1 VIKLT
6 VDVRFNKPKTNAILD
21 KILVASG
28 NLENSSQKLWGSGF
42 SAAAF
47 QVLNIAR
54 FPVTDLKTNANGKL
68 NGRVQTT
75 ATVAEGQPKKAPVI
89 LRQTVDPQPPEPNE
103 SPRSLL
109 PHMSL
114 RLRATLFALSMSTLP
129 ILTLGGITYYLTDQV
144 ISQQAKPANGRNSPE
159 LVALTDLLE
168 QQIRMV
174 ILVGTGVTAIVATL
188 HAIFVANRAVRPVL
202 KASKSMMKTAEHLR
216 REGFDDIPEPEL
228 EDELVSLEV
237 ESSAI
242 AKMLPDI
249 LQRRRVEAELTQ
261 LLTEITLRVRDCSSQ
276 KEILELACVEGAR
289 AIKVDR
295 VLVYRFNSDGSG
307 TVIAEHAKAGAPK
320 IRGVSILDPCF
331 RMRHVELYKAGRV
344 RAINDVANA
353 NLAECY
359 HEMLQ
364 RFKVKANLVT
374 PVILHGELLGL
385 LIAHQCSK
393 PKDWQPSE
401 IEFFSRLAMQVGY
414 ALEREDLEEPQQAA
428 AAMELIFSQVTR
440 QLRSQ
445 LSQQSVLDTAVTEIR
460 RAFQCDRALIYRFNP
475 DWSGTV
481 VAESVTANAPK
492 ALGAQ
497 IMDPCFRERHIE
509 QYQNGRVRAINNIF
523 QSNLTDCHI
532 ESLSRFSVRANL
544 VAPVI
549 RDGKLIALVIMH
561 QCNDARDWK
570 PAEIDI
576 FSKIATQIGFA
587 LEHASLVEK
596 VEQARRELEE
606 EMRPRSRALAGTTM
620 GICIADATRADY
632 PLTYCNSAFE
642 KMTGYSYAEAIGRN
656 CRFMQ
661 GPDTDQNAIAQ
672 IRLALR
678 EKRDCHVILK
688 NYRKDGTPFWNELS
702 ISPVRDDA
710 GQVTHFV
717 AWQTDVTKQ
726 HDIVEQVQAATET
739 LAKSTGE
746 LETAIR
752 VIAATAKVEGVEQA
766 LVTIR
771 RSADSIQTLAAGMRH
786 ARVQMRQVQDSIA
799 RETTTLK
806 TAETGLS
813 ELLRSV
819 PPTTDKIQTVAKT
832 AQQVFEIIGKV
843 NHAIAET
850 SLLAMN
856 AVFQAGQA
864 RTSEENH
871 ELLQVTEA
879 VQTLAEQSALSTQ
892 EVERLVDSIQS
903 STHAVV
909 SGIQQQEAKLTTG
922 TRLVARSH
930 QALFTAVTQGTET
943 VALVEEAVQ
952 VAEQVQADLTT
963 ADQRLQQ
970 VSTSVH
976 RTSEQ
981 AAIAAVSLQY
991 LLDVS
996 QKVRSQAQRF
1006 EAVRS

>member
-1 VIKLT
+1 
-6 VDVRFNKPKTNAILD
+6 
-21 KILVASG
+21 
-28 NLENSSQKLWGSGF
+28 
-42 SAAAF
+42 
-47 QVLNIAR
+47 
-54 FPVTDLKTNANGKL
+54 VTDSKATA
-68 NGRVQTT
+68 NGRVQAT
-75 ATVAEGQPKKAPVI
+75 ATVSEAQPKKAPAI
-89 LRQTVDPQPPEPNE
+89 LRQTADPQLPEPSE
-103 SPRSLL
+103 PSRSLL

-144 ISQQAKPANGRNSPE
+144 ISQQAKLAPGRNSPE
-159 LVALTDLLE
+159 LVALMTLLD

-188 HAIFVANRAVRPVL
+188 HAIFVANRAVRPIL
-202 KASKSMMKTAEHLR
+202 KASQSMMKTVEHLR

-228 EDELVSLEV
+228 DDELVNLAA
-237 ESSAI
+237 ESDAI
-242 AKMLPDI
+242 ARVLPDV

-295 VLVYRFNSDGSG
+295 VLLYRFNPDGSG
-307 TVIAEHAKAGAPK
+307 TVIAEHAKTGAPK
-320 IRGVSILDPCF
+320 IRGVNILDPCF

-344 RAINDVANA
+344 RAINDVDTAS
-353 NLAECY
+353 LAECY
-359 HEMLQ
+359 QEMLK

-385 LIAHQCSK
+385 LIAHQCST

-401 IEFFSRLAMQVGY
+401 IEFFSRLALQVSY

-428 AAMELIFSQVTR
+428 AEMERLFSQVTR
-440 QLRSQ
+440 QLRSAMT
-445 LSQQSVLDTAVTEIR
+445 QQAVLNTAVTELR
-460 RAFQCDRALIYRFNP
+460 RAFKCDRALIYRFNS

-481 VAESVTANAPK
+481 VAESVMANAPR

-523 QSNLTDCHI
+523 QSNLADCHI
-532 ESLSRFSVRANL
+532 ELLSRFSVRANL

-561 QCNDARDWK
+561 QCNDVRDWK
-570 PAEIDI
+570 PAEIDV
-576 FSKIATQIGFA
+576 FSKIATQIGIA
-587 LEHASLVEK
+587 LEHAALVEK

-620 GICIADATRADY
+620 GICIADATKADY
-632 PLTYCNSAFE
+632 PLTYCNPAFE
-642 KMTGYSYAEAIGRN
+642 KMTGYSYAEAVGQN

-661 GPDTDQNAIAQ
+661 GPDTDPSAIAE

-717 AWQTDVTKQ
+717 AWQTDVTRQ

-739 LAKSTGE
+739 LAKSTEE

-752 VIAATAKVEGVEQA
+752 VIAAITKVEGVEQA

-786 ARVQMRQVQDSIA
+786 AKMQMRQVQDAIA
-799 RETTTLK
+799 QETTTLK
-806 TAETGLS
+806 TIETGFS
-813 ELLRSV
+813 EILRSV
-819 PPTTDKIQTVAKT
+819 PPTTHKIQTVAKT
-832 AQQVFEIIGKV
+832 AQRVFAIVGKV

-856 AVFQAGQA
+856 AVFQAGQV
-864 RTSEENH
+864 RTPEENQ
-871 ELLQVTEA
+871 ELLQVMEA
-879 VQTLAEQSALSTQ
+879 VQALAEQSALSTQ
-892 EVERLVDSIQS
+892 EVEQLIDSIQS
-903 STHAVV
+903 STDAVV

-922 TRLVARSH
+922 TRLVTQSH
-930 QALFTAVTQGTET
+930 QALFTAVTHGTET

-952 VAEQVQADLTT
+952 ATEQVQTDLAT
-963 ADQRLQQ
+963 AEQRLQQ
-970 VSTSVH
+970 VSMSVN
-976 RTSEQ
+976 RTAEQ
-981 AAIAAVSLQY
+981 AAIATVSLQY
-991 LLDVS
+991 LLDVA